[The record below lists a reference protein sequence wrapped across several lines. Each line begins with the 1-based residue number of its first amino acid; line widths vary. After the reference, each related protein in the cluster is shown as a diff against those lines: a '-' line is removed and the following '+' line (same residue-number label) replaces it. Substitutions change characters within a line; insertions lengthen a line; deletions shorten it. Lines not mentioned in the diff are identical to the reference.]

1 MIKGNQYDLC
11 KVQVFKD
18 NTSADVTQLILN
30 EKNIGLFVSIIS
42 SKDGN
47 CTHAVGIDAGTK
59 TIYDCMEHN
68 VLQLNKTNMSICC
81 GPNQVFNKIE
91 YVGELKMKRQK
102 KRKK

>member
-1 MIKGNQYDLC
+1 M
-11 KVQVFKD
+11 
-18 NTSADVTQLILN
+18 N
-30 EKNIGLFVSIIS
+30 EKTTGLFVAVIS

-47 CTHAVGIDAGTK
+47 KSHTVGIDASTK
-59 TIYDCMEHN
+59 SIYDCMEKY
-68 VLQLNKTNMSICC
+68 VLQLNEENMSICC

>member
-1 MIKGNQYDLC
+1 M
-11 KVQVFKD
+11 FKD
-18 NTSADVTQLILN
+18 HASEDVTQLILN
-30 EKNIGLFVSIIS
+30 EKTTGLFVAIIS

-47 CTHAVGIDAGTK
+47 KSHTVGIDASTK
-59 TIYDCMEHN
+59 SIYDCMEKY
-68 VLQLNKTNMSICC
+68 VLQLNEENMSICC